1 MQSQGEIISKHIT
14 DFTNK
19 LYNPEL
25 YTYFSCN
32 RVHDDTIANIPKS
45 YNFRTFRQS
54 FYLHKGR
61 HLLKLVLIVALD
73 GCILDIQGYFSDSQN
88 NDAAILQN
96 EFHKDIDRMQKWF
109 QEKDIMIVDRE
120 YRDATELLIRLEIR
134 WKMPALLKPKQS
146 QLPTDETKMIHE

>member
-1 MQSQGEIISKHIT
+1 
-14 DFTNK
+14 
-19 LYNPEL
+19 
-25 YTYFSCN
+25 
-32 RVHDDTIANIPKS
+32 
-45 YNFRTFRQS
+45 
-54 FYLHKGR
+54 
-61 HLLKLVLIVALD
+61 VLIVALD